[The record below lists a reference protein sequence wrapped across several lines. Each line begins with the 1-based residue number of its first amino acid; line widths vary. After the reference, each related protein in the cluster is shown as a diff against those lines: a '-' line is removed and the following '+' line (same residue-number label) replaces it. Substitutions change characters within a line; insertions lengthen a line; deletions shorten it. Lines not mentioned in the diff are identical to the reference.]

1 MKDQYNRTID
11 YMRISITDRCNYHCT
26 YCKPDE
32 FKLLSHN
39 DILKYEEILKI
50 CQVAIQLGI
59 VNFKV
64 TGGEPSV
71 RKGYLSFLKALK
83 ALEGVHQVT
92 LTTNGALLD
101 DHTLDQ
107 LKEIGIDSINFSIDT
122 LSRKKYLQICGKDL
136 LKQVCNHLK
145 YAVSIGLKVKINT
158 VAGPLLE
165 LKDIEELILFSKDL
179 PISLRFIELM
189 PLGTNQQM
197 NKIGEVR
204 SYIEEHY
211 QIEEIYGKLGNGPA
225 HYIKIKDMRCQIGFI
240 EALHHKFCDEC
251 NRVRLSS
258 TGQLKLCLFHKD
270 GISLK
275 PYLDDEIQL
284 KEEMYKAIYKKPKEH
299 HFEDE
304 KSLTI
309 MNQIGG

>member
-1 MKDQYNRTID
+1 MIDQYDRTID
-11 YMRISITDRCNYHCT
+11 YMRISITDRCNYRCV
-26 YCKPDE
+26 YCKPDQFE
-32 FKLLSHN
+32 LLSHN
-39 DILKYEEILKI
+39 DILRYEEILKI
-50 CQVAIQLGI
+50 CKVAIRLGI

-64 TGGEPSV
+64 TGGEPCV

-83 ALEGVHQVT
+83 DLKGVRQVT

-101 DHTLDQ
+101 HDTLLQ

-122 LSRKKYLQICGKDL
+122 LSREKYQQICGKDL
-136 LKQVCNHLK
+136 LEEVCDHLRFG
-145 YAVSIGLKVKINT
+145 VSIGLKIKINA
-158 VAGPLLE
+158 VAGPLLDI
-165 LKDIEELILFSKDL
+165 KDIEDLIQFSKDM

-189 PLGTNQQM
+189 PLGSNKQM
-197 NKIGEVR
+197 NKIEEVR
-204 SYIEEHY
+204 TYIENHY
-211 QIEEIYGKLGNGPA
+211 QIEKTYGKLGNGPA
-225 HYIKIKDMRCQIGFI
+225 HYIKLKDMCCQIGFI

-270 GISLK
+270 GIALK
-275 PYLDDEIQL
+275 PYLDNETQL
-284 KEEMYKAIYKKPKEH
+284 EEAMYKAIYKKPKEH

-304 KSLTI
+304 KSFTI

>member
-26 YCKPDE
+26 YCNPNE

-39 DILKYEEILKI
+39 DILRYEEILKI
-50 CQVAIQLGI
+50 CKVAIKLGI

-64 TGGEPSV
+64 TGGEPCV
-71 RKGYLSFLKALK
+71 RKGYLSFLKSLK
-83 ALEGVHQVT
+83 NLKGVHQVT
-92 LTTNGALLD
+92 LTTNGALLNHD
-101 DHTLDQ
+101 TMLQ

-122 LSRKKYLQICGKDL
+122 LSREKYLQICGKDL
-136 LKQVCNHLK
+136 LEEVCNHIH
-145 YAVSIGLKVKINT
+145 YGISIGLKIKINT
-158 VAGPLLE
+158 VAGPLLDI
-165 LKDIEELILFSKDL
+165 KDIEDLIDFSKNL

-189 PLGTNQQM
+189 PLGNNKQM
-197 NKIGEVR
+197 NKIQEVR
-204 SYIEEHY
+204 SYINDHY
-211 QIEEIYGKLGNGPA
+211 QVEETYGKLGNGPA
-225 HYIKIKDMRCQIGFI
+225 HYIRLKDMRCQIGFI

-258 TGQLKLCLFHKD
+258 VGRLKLCLFHSD

-275 PYLDDEIQL
+275 PYLDDEAQL
-284 KEEMYKAIYKKPKEH
+284 EEVMYNAIYKKPKEH

-304 KSLTI
+304 KSLTV

>member
-1 MKDQYNRTID
+1 MIDQYKRTID
-11 YMRISITDRCNYHCT
+11 YMRISITDRCNYRCT

-39 DILKYEEILKI
+39 DILRYEEILKI

-83 ALEGVHQVT
+83 GLKGVRQVT

-101 DHTLDQ
+101 HDTLDQ
-107 LKEIGIDSINFSIDT
+107 LKVIGIDSINFSIDT
-122 LSRKKYLQICGKDL
+122 LSKEKYKRICGKDL
-136 LKQVCNHLK
+136 LEEVCDHLK
-145 YAVSIGLKVKINT
+145 YGVSIGLKIKINA
-158 VAGPLLE
+158 VAGPLLDLE
-165 LKDIEELILFSKDL
+165 DIKDLIEFSKDL

-189 PLGTNQQM
+189 PLGNNISM
-197 NKIGEVR
+197 NKIEEVR
-204 SYIEEHY
+204 SYIEDHY

-225 HYIKIKDMRCQIGFI
+225 HYIKLKDMRCQIGFI

-275 PYLDDEIQL
+275 PYIEDEKRL
-284 KEEMYKAIYKKPKEH
+284 KEVLYKTIYKKPKEH

-304 KSLTI
+304 KSLTV